1 MLEALYIIVVLAL
14 VGYAAYLMLNR
25 RESLNIFDLNR
36 DGAVNKA
43 DAEVV
48 VEKAKKN
55 VRKAVNKTANKVAD
69 KTKTPAKPKTA
80 AKSKSKTK

>member
-1 MLEALYIIVVLAL
+1 MVVEVLLIA
-14 VGYAAYLMLNR
+14 VAIAATVFVVYKMLNHR
-25 RESLNIFDLNR
+25 NIFDLNN

-69 KTKTPAKPKTA
+69 KTKAPAKPKTA
-80 AKSKSKTK
+80 AKPKSKTK

>member
-1 MLEALYIIVVLAL
+1 MEVLIVLIALAA
-14 VGYAAYLMLNR
+14 VGFAAYWMLNI
-25 RESLNIFDLNR
+25 REGQNIFDLNK
-36 DGAVNKA
+36 DGQVSKA

-69 KTKTPAKPKTA
+69 KTKAPAKTKTA
-80 AKSKSKTK
+80 AKPKSKTK

>member
-1 MLEALYIIVVLAL
+1 MEVLIVLIALAA
-14 VGYAAYLMLNR
+14 VGFAVYWMLNIK
-25 RESLNIFDLNR
+25 EGQNIFDLNR

-55 VRKAVNKTANKVAD
+55 VKKAVGKATT
-69 KTKTPAKPKTA
+69 KTKAPAKPKTA
-80 AKSKSKTK
+80 AKPKSKTK